1 MGIKRV
7 VDVDFWN
14 DEKVM
19 DMFSPEDKLFMLYLL
34 TNPHTTQLG
43 IYAINPKHMAFE
55 IGYSVEVINVL
66 LDRFESK
73 YGMIKYSTQTK
84 EIAIKNFLRHSII
97 KGGKPVEDCLL
108 KELAKVKDKSLL
120 QFVYNGISDKESL
133 NVTVKK
139 ILVILNNEIQ
149 NENDNDNDNENEN
162 ENEVSYHDTLTNRA
176 TNREEPKKE
185 EKEVRH
191 KYGEYKNVLL
201 SDNDMEK
208 LKAEFP
214 QDYKERIERLSGYI
228 AQSGKTYKS
237 HLATIRNWA
246 RKDKEKNTQTNTQT
260 INGKEYELKNGKYYI
275 KGGSGIA
282 VDPYAKDELPF

>member
-120 QFVYNGISDKESL
+120 QFVYNGISGKESL

-149 NENDNDNDNENEN
+149 NDNDNDND
-162 ENEVSYHDTLTNRA
+162 NEVSYHDTLTNRV